1 MAGTFKK
8 YLAEATKQYD
18 FVIKVAGELDEN
30 FADNLEVALNK
41 FDVANLTAGKKT
53 PIQNVPLDFP
63 DLSNTEVTVF
73 ETTLNYPTTQF
84 ELRAYLA
91 DVLNTQQDNIRVRK
105 PGEPYEEYQKE
116 SEDKPY
122 EDKLMDGEY
131 KDAPAVDKDE
141 LVTTEKGK
149 ETFLQQLAKEQK
161 ERHQGDA

>member
-8 YLAEATKQYD
+8 YLAEAAKQYD
-18 FVIKVAGELDEN
+18 FVIKVAGNLDEN
-30 FADNLEVALNK
+30 FEDSLEVALKK
-41 FDVANLTAGKKT
+41 FDVANLSAGKKT
-53 PIQNVPLDFP
+53 PIQSVPLDFP
-63 DLSNTEVTVF
+63 DLTNTEVTVY
-73 ETTLNYPTTQF
+73 ETVLNYPTTQF

-91 DVLNTQQDNIRVRK
+91 DVLNVQQDFIRVRK
-105 PGEPYEEYQKE
+105 PGEPYEEYQAE
-116 SEDKPY
+116 TEDKPY

-131 KDAPAVDKDE
+131 KDAPKVDKDA

>member
-18 FVIKVAGELDEN
+18 FIIKVAGELDEN

-91 DVLNTQQDNIRVRK
+91 DVLNTQQDYIRVRK
-105 PGEPYEEYQKE
+105 PGEPYEEYQAEK
-116 SEDKPY
+116 EDKPY

-131 KDAPAVDKDE
+131 KDAPAVDKDA

-161 ERHQGDA
+161 ERHQGAE